1 MNEGHHVIAFDNFY
15 NSKETVVEAIEHITG
30 KSFVFYRAD
39 MTQPELLEKIFSEN
53 QIDCVI
59 HFAGYKA
66 VGESVEMPLSY
77 YHNNIYGTLCLLEKM
92 KQHGVKR
99 MIFSSSATV
108 YGKPESLP
116 IREDFPLSV
125 TNPYGRTKLMIEEI
139 LRDLWASDQSW
150 SVALLRYFNPARR
163 P

>member
-1 MNEGHHVIAFDNFY
+1 MNILVTGGTGFIGSHTIVSLLNEGHHVITFDNFY

-39 MTQPELLEKIFSEN
+39 MTQPELLEKIFREN

-77 YHNNIYGTLCLLEKM
+77 YHNNVYGTLCLLEKM
-92 KQHGVKR
+92 KQHGVSVPQLPSTGSRSRFRFGRIFRLALRTR
-99 MIFSSSATV
+99 MA
-108 YGKPESLP
+108 E
-116 IREDFPLSV
+116 
-125 TNPYGRTKLMIEEI
+125 
-139 LRDLWASDQSW
+139 QS
-150 SVALLRYFNPARR
+150 
-163 P
+163 